1 MTGILYNSVCLFYIM
16 REICKAH
23 FPQFTDS
30 IQGRKSRFVHSYL
43 RAIGFQNNMK
53 KSDIEKLTDE
63 IISCP
68 DRIEVSEDSMGNEFV
83 EMTKEIAPEVGIH
96 VCGEYAEDG
105 TFRTEYYYPYVEG
118 DGITTQ
124 EQIEIEKHSE
134 KESYAG
140 VCDEMK
146 LGVTLIFY
154 LQNVAEYLSE
164 HHRNPKMR
172 PMSATLSALSLNG
185 KIIMP
190 ISKNEKQIQN
200 TKKNSQDRNYLIAAA
215 REGDEDAIENL
226 TLEDI
231 DTYSMLS
238 RRIANE
244 DILSIVDSYFMPYGI
259 ESDQY
264 SILGEIV
271 DYRMEN
277 NKMTNDRICILMVDC
292 NDLIYNVCINEKDLL
307 GEPAIGRR
315 FKGVIWMQGKVNY

>member
-1 MTGILYNSVCLFYIM
+1 M
-16 REICKAH
+16 
-23 FPQFTDS
+23 
-30 IQGRKSRFVHSYL
+30 HSYL

-53 KSDIEKLTDE
+53 KSDIEKLTDK
-63 IISCP
+63 IVSSP

-83 EMTKEIAPEVGIH
+83 EMTKEIAPGAGIR
-96 VCGEYAEDG
+96 VCGENAEDG
-105 TFRTEYYYPYVEG
+105 TFHTEYYYPYVEG

-277 NKMTNDRICILMVDC
+277 NKMTGDKICLLTLDC
-292 NDLIYNVCINEKDLL
+292 NDLIYDVCINEKDLL